1 MKLHKR
7 KITGIDPDDFHE
19 NDILSSIQ
27 SENDQNLKDDEEGIE
42 NEKPWTDMLI
52 VSKKS
57 SFYIVQNFVYGISC
71 LISSYTYA
79 WQAVYSNDDDF
90 FKYSEIVFESYF
102 FFTIILTFFVEY
114 EVNAAHGGVLQ
125 IRDF

>member
-19 NDILSSIQ
+19 NDILMSIQ

-57 SFYIVQNFVYGISC
+57 SFYIV
-71 LISSYTYA
+71 
-79 WQAVYSNDDDF
+79 
-90 FKYSEIVFESYF
+90 
-102 FFTIILTFFVEY
+102 
-114 EVNAAHGGVLQ
+114 
-125 IRDF
+125 